1 MSAHKNKN
9 LFYLDELSDYKVAS
23 DYPDIKGWDV
33 RDVDNRVIGKVD
45 RLLVNK
51 VAERVVYIDVEV
63 DHTIIEHGHDP
74 FLGTSTGVHE
84 FLNKDG
90 DNHLIIPI
98 GLITID
104 EENKIVHSAQID
116 HTTFSKTPRFKGG
129 SDIYND
135 YEANVYKSYS
145 GEAEFDE
152 ALLRDERE
160 FYSRKEFDGS
170 NFRRR

>member
-1 MSAHKNKN
+1 MSTDKNKN

-23 DYPDIKGWDV
+23 DYPDIKGWNV
-33 RDVDNRVIGKVD
+33 RDSDNRVIGKVD

-51 VAERVVYIDVEV
+51 IAERVVYIDVEV

-74 FLGTSTGVHE
+74 YAGTTTGVRE

-98 GLITID
+98 GMIIID

-116 HTTFSKTPRFKGG
+116 HTTFSKMPRFKRG
-129 SDIYND
+129 SDINND
-135 YEANVYKSYS
+135 YEANVYRNYT
-145 GEAEFDE
+145 GNNDFDE
-152 ALLRDERE
+152 SALANEQE

>member
-1 MSAHKNKN
+1 MSTHKNKN

-33 RDVDNRVIGKVD
+33 RDSDNRVIGKVD

-51 VAERVVYIDVEV
+51 IAERVVYIDVEV

-74 FLGTSTGVHE
+74 YAGTTTGVHE

-98 GLITID
+98 GMIIID

-116 HTTFSKTPRFKGG
+116 HTTFSKMPRFKSG
-129 SDIYND
+129 SDINND
-135 YEANVYKSYS
+135 YEANVYRKYT
-145 GEAEFDE
+145 GNNDFDE
-152 ALLRDERE
+152 SFVANEQE